1 MSRLCN
7 ECRNLWPETFGCST
21 CPVGQ
26 AHLNNSHILS
36 PITHERDDLNNYQR
50 SKRESHKESKKKDDY
65 HMQLSL
71 LG

>member
-7 ECRNLWPETFGCST
+7 ECRNLWPETFGCNI
-21 CPVGQ
+21 CPVCQ
-26 AHLNNSHILS
+26 TNPSNNHIVS
-36 PITHERDDLNNYQR
+36 PIAHERDGINNYLR
-50 SKRESHKESKKKDDY
+50 SKREAHKESKKKDDY